1 MRMLTRA
8 LSLFAVFSLVSVN
21 LLASDDQDASLRGE
35 SHSAKAQRVL
45 DSLHEPSGWSAH
57 RRSAREGVDVF
68 KKDLA
73 GFDILAFRG
82 EKVVAASS
90 DVLFDLLVDFRAH
103 VGMSE
108 RVPLALSDVLKQ
120 QGNVVEFFQLVD
132 TPGWTMARDRGWF
145 NRAIISRNYS
155 GVQGHHRQTWMT
167 LSPEHYPEHWQKVL
181 ERYPRVLH
189 LPFSYGSWEV
199 IPLGPS
205 STRLIYRVITHP
217 GGRVPKGLQE
227 FVTGKTLP
235 DNLLQFEEA
244 ALQRAER

>member
-1 MRMLTRA
+1 MFLPQVDLMRMLTRA

-132 TPGWTMARDRGWF
+132 TPGWTMARDRGVREAAAELWV
-145 NRAIISRNYS
+145 ITDHSKC
-155 GVQGHHRQTWMT
+155 
-167 LSPEHYPEHWQKVL
+167 LSITKRVEKVL
-181 ERYPRVLH
+181 QASLG
-189 LPFSYGSWEV
+189 GSCHWC
-199 IPLGPS
+199 
-205 STRLIYRVITHP
+205 
-217 GGRVPKGLQE
+217 
-227 FVTGKTLP
+227 
-235 DNLLQFEEA
+235 
-244 ALQRAER
+244 